1 MGEKTNYTVFV
12 DQIGRTVVGK
22 LKSETESHFVVDN
35 PVIIHVQPTQNGQ
48 LNVQAFPYLFMEF
61 IDPENRDKNEW
72 TFNKNNT
79 VASNVVLD
87 RKLINQYEAINKVQ
101 KPEEPEVIRL
111 FDK

>member
-22 LKSETESHFVVDN
+22 LKSETD
-35 PVIIHVQPTQNGQ
+35 IIHVQPTQNGQ

-79 VASNVVLD
+79 VTSNVVLD